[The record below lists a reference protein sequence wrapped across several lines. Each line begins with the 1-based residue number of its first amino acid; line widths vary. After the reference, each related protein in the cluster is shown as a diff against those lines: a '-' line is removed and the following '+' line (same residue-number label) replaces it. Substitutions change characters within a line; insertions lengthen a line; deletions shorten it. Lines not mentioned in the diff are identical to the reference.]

1 MDAVEAIRTRR
12 SIPRLGGEVARG
24 TVDELLAAALCAP
37 NHRLTRPWRFSVV
50 AGAARECLGRRW
62 AEIAAAERGLPAD
75 ARTKFIDSEARRLL
89 RAPVVIFASTR
100 TDANPEVATEDFA
113 ATAAA
118 IENLLLA
125 AHARGLGAMWRT
137 GRMAYHP
144 AMVGLLELDPLDRIV
159 GIVYLGQLIE
169 PPPAAPPAAAAAAI
183 RWLNE
188 R

>member
-1 MDAVEAIRTRR
+1 
-12 SIPRLGGEVARG
+12 
-24 TVDELLAAALCAP
+24 
-37 NHRLTRPWRFSVV
+37 
-50 AGAARECLGRRW
+50 
-62 AEIAAAERGLPAD
+62 
-75 ARTKFIDSEARRLL
+75 
-89 RAPVVIFASTR
+89 
-100 TDANPEVATEDFA
+100 
-113 ATAAA
+113 
-118 IENLLLA
+118 
-125 AHARGLGAMWRT
+125 RGLGAMWRT